1 VTKVLYIGG
10 TGTISACCVA
20 RSVREGAD
28 VHILNRGRNAS
39 ARPIP
44 DEVSVH
50 VADVHDVNAVL
61 DALNGHQFD
70 CVVDF
75 LSFGEK
81 DAAEAVRIWTGR
93 TGQYIQISSA
103 SIYRKPVRRVPF
115 VESTPRHNPF
125 LPYARSKIAAENVLR
140 AAYEETQ
147 FPATIVRPSHT
158 YDDAR
163 PPLPG
168 DWTAWERLVR
178 GHEIVVPGDGTNLWT
193 ITHASDFAVGLVGL
207 VANYQAIGED
217 FHITSGEALPWD
229 EIYRTIAAAAGT
241 ECRLS
246 HLPTE
251 LISVVA
257 PEWMWTPL
265 FAGDLG
271 HSAIFDNSKIKRFVP
286 AFHPVVTWPQGVRR
300 LAAWRADHPG
310 STRPDPGIDAVMDR
324 LVRARHAAADAI
336 VSGFAG

>member
-1 VTKVLYIGG
+1 VPGGAVLSRTTSVVESSIRVGSSPVDGG
-10 TGTISACCVA
+10 SCSTVRIA
-20 RSVREGAD
+20 RAAIWASGWRTV
-28 VHILNRGRNAS
+28 VSRGDIHSHMSTLSKPTTLRSCGIRKPRVGLVIDA
-39 ARPIP
+39 ARLLIRPGEDRRRAVPQSQQGGCGLAAATHVEVPVP
-44 DEVSVH
+44 DEAPRYRSPGTAH
-50 VADVHDVNAVL
+50 RSFIAG
-61 DALNGHQFD
+61 DA
-70 CVVDF
+70 
-75 LSFGEK
+75 
-81 DAAEAVRIWTGR
+81 
-93 TGQYIQISSA
+93 
-103 SIYRKPVRRVPF
+103 
-115 VESTPRHNPF
+115 
-125 LPYARSKIAAENVLR
+125 
-140 AAYEETQ
+140 

-168 DWTAWERLVR
+168 DWTAWERLVH
-178 GHEIVVPGDGTNLWT
+178 GDEIVVPGDGTNLWT
-193 ITHASDFAVGLVGL
+193 ITHASDLAVGLVGL
-207 VANYQAIGED
+207 VANYQAVGED

-257 PEWMWTPL
+257 SEWIWTPL

-300 LAAWRADHPG
+300 LAAWRAGHPD
-310 STRPDPGIDAVMDR
+310 STRPDPDTDAVMDR
-324 LVRARHAAADAI
+324 LVRARHAAADAV
-336 VSGFAG
+336 VSGFSG